1 MREFS
6 VKARYDKKRIDEF
19 LFDMLPNVKPSV
31 IYKAFRKRN
40 IKVNNKRVSMS
51 YLLSVNDK
59 VQIFI
64 PDQYLDSV
72 ADPDIPGINQPEI
85 VYEDDFIIVVSKPQG
100 IPVHKDKNEEA
111 LVLDSWLQSFI
122 RLRDKDKVSYEE
134 GFPALCHRL
143 DRNTGG
149 LVLFAKDYRT
159 LAVLEDKFRMHE
171 IGKKYLCVVIGVPAE
186 NFREL
191 HGYLRKDSKK
201 SRVFIYDTPVRGS
214 EAITTRY
221 RVLKKAGDFSL
232 LEVELV
238 TGKTHQIRAHLAHIG
253 HPLVGDGKYG
263 INTINRA
270 LKLKWQ
276 ALWANELSFN
286 FKSPSAHLDYLNR
299 KTIILPEIQ
308 WENSLKHIVN

>member
-1 MREFS
+1 MREYS
-6 VKARYDKKRIDEF
+6 VTAKYDKKRIDEF

-40 IKVNNKRVSMS
+40 IRVNNKRVSMS
-51 YLLSVNDK
+51 HLLSVNDK
-59 VQIFI
+59 VQIYI
-64 PDQYLDSV
+64 PDQYLNNAADSE
-72 ADPDIPGINQPEI
+72 ISEPEI
-85 VYEDDFIIVVSKPQG
+85 IYEDDFIIVVNKPQG
-100 IPVHKDKNEEA
+100 IPVHKDKNEET
-111 LVLDSWLQSFI
+111 LVLDSWLRSFV
-122 RLRDKDKVSYEE
+122 RFRDQDKVSYEE

-149 LVLFAKDYRT
+149 LVLFAKDSKS

-171 IGKKYLCVVIGVPAE
+171 IGKKYLCVVVGTPAKS
-186 NFREL
+186 FCEL
-191 HGYLRKDSKK
+191 HGYLRKDNKN
-201 SRVFIYDTPVRGS
+201 SRVYIFDTPVRGA

-286 FKSPSAHLDYLNR
+286 FKSPSAHLDYLKG
-299 KTIILPEIQ
+299 KTIILPGIK
-308 WENSLKHIVN
+308 WENSLKRIVN

>member
-6 VKARYDKKRIDEF
+6 VTAKYDKKRIEQF
-19 LFDMLPNVKPSV
+19 LFDMLPNVKSSV

-40 IKVNNKRVSMS
+40 IKVNNKRVTMS

-59 VQIFI
+59 VQVYI
-64 PDQYLDSV
+64 PDQYLNSAADSNING
-72 ADPDIPGINQPEI
+72 PDII
-85 VYEDDFIIVVSKPQG
+85 YEDDFIIVVNKPQG
-100 IPVHKDKNEEA
+100 IPVHKDKNEET
-111 LVLDSWLQSFI
+111 LVLDSWLQGYV
-122 RLRDKDKVSYEE
+122 RVRDQDKVSYEK

-149 LVLFAKDYRT
+149 LVLFAKDSKS

-171 IGKKYLCVVIGVPAE
+171 IGKKYLCIVVGVPSK

-191 HGYLRKDSKK
+191 HGYLRKDSKN
-201 SRVFIYDTPVRGS
+201 SRVYIFDNPVRGS

-286 FKSPSAHLDYLNR
+286 FKSPSAHLDYLKG
-299 KTIILPEIQ
+299 KTIILPEVQ
-308 WENSLKHIVN
+308 WENSLKHIVD